1 MPTAM
6 KWDPATGSY
15 KRPEVQR
22 VHKPTGSRISN
33 LFTTQEDKINY
44 YTPLTN
50 LTPTEKGLIQDG
62 KLSQVENARS
72 NMQGDSN
79 NSELLR
85 RINES
90 RAMDDSRKAPT
101 YTSNIEQQQKPTGD
115 LGNAPPAIIGPG
127 GVRSIDETLYKPP
140 ATTGPGDVRSID
152 NTLYKPPTSDPAST
166 QVSGVL
172 TGQQAPTSPAP
183 TMSVPVAPTSSA
195 PTMSV
200 PVAPITGTTIYS
212 GTRQDSGLSYVDPTR
227 STVAGQLTT
236 LLGTNSPY
244 IQEARRQGLL
254 QAAQQG
260 GVNSTASAAAAQREA
275 YAAGLPIA
283 SQDAG
288 TFAAA
293 QGREQEGNIGSNLSA
308 QGATQQSGLSA
319 QSAFQDRVLSS
330 QNAMQQSGLSAQG
343 AFQDRVLSAQNA
355 MQQSGLS
362 AQDAA
367 QRAGLSAQEAGQLSA
382 LSFQESLQASG
393 LSAQDALQRS
403 GLSAQEFIQQGGLST
418 QNAWQDRI
426 LANDMFGYNTSTLA
440 QQIEGNLG
448 AIGLEGSIKSILDKQ
463 AQDHDTMITDKGID
477 ANEANLHTNILGNL
491 TNNVVSQIAGIIGD
505 PNISNK
511 NDAITALF
519 GGLNDTSFGQGVL
532 DINFTDSSTISSA
545 YKEVLGR
552 EPTESELDYW
562 EGTEGFNMDAFREA
576 AAPEIKQ
583 KGIIEA
589 YRTILKREP
598 SPEEVTAWR
607 DMEGPFDIEAFKQ
620 AAQAELGGA

>member
-6 KWDPATGSY
+6 KWDPTTGSY
-15 KRPEVQR
+15 KRPEVAR
-22 VHKPTGSRISN
+22 VHKPTGSRVSN

-44 YTPLTN
+44 YTPLTD
-50 LTPTEKGLIQDG
+50 LTPTEKRLIQDG

-79 NSELLR
+79 ESEILR
-85 RINES
+85 KLNES
-90 RAMDDSRKAPT
+90 RAIEDSRKA
-101 YTSNIEQQQKPTGD
+101 QQKPAGV
-115 LGNAPPAIIGPG
+115 LGNVPVVTPGP
-127 GVRSIDETLYKPP
+127 E
-140 ATTGPGDVRSID
+140 DVRSID
-152 NTLYKPPTSDPAST
+152 KTPYTP
-166 QVSGVL
+166 
-172 TGQQAPTSPAP
+172 PAP
-183 TMSVPVAPTSSA
+183 PVVPKAPPVAS
-195 PTMSV
+195 
-200 PVAPITGTTIYS
+200 PVATPTPVAAPAPVSNTNTYS
-212 GTRQDSGLSYVDPTR
+212 SVRQDSGLAYVDPTR

-236 LLGTNSPY
+236 LLGTDSPY
-244 IQEARRQGLL
+244 IKEARRQGLL

-260 GVNSTASAAAAQREA
+260 GVNSTAAAAAAQREA

-288 TFAAA
+288 TYATA
-293 QGREQEGNIGSNLSA
+293 QGREQEGNIGASLSA
-308 QGATQQSGLSA
+308 QGAT
-319 QSAFQDRVLSS
+319 
-330 QNAMQQSGLSAQG
+330 QQSGLSAQG

-362 AQDAA
+362 AQEAA
-367 QRAGLSAQEAGQLSA
+367 QRSNLSAQEAGQLSA
-382 LSFQESLQASG
+382 LSFQQSLQASG
-393 LSAQDALQRS
+393 LSAQEALQQS

-418 QNAWQDRI
+418 QNAWQDRV
-426 LANDMFGYNTSTLA
+426 LAKDMFGYNTSTLA

-448 AIGLEGSIKSILDKQ
+448 SIGLEGSIKSILDKQ
-463 AQDHDTMITDKGID
+463 AQDHDTVITDKGLD
-477 ANEANLHTNILGNL
+477 ANEANLYTNILGNL
-491 TNNVVSQIAGIIGD
+491 TNNIVSQIAGIIGD

-519 GGLNDTSFGQGVL
+519 GGLNDTSLGQGVL
-532 DINFTDSSTISSA
+532 DIDFTDSSTISSA

-552 EPTESELDYW
+552 EPSESELEYW
-562 EGTEGFNMDAFREA
+562 EGTEGFNIDSFKEA

-583 KGIIEA
+583 KSIIEA
-589 YRTILKREP
+589 YRTILGRAP